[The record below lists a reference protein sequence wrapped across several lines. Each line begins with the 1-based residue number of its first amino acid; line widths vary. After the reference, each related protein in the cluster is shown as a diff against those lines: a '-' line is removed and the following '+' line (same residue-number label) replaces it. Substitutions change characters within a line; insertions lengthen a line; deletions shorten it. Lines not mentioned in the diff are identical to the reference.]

1 MKTTKKDQSTQT
13 DESGG
18 AKMSVKD
25 QTEISRHID
34 IKKRIGNL
42 EDMLHELRQRTKSFD
57 PDDVPCAIDMEI
69 CRIEQELCEE
79 YAKLG
84 VLKKLKAACITASMM
99 RLSDDEKEKWK

>member
-13 DESGG
+13 DGSGG
-18 AKMSVKD
+18 VKMSVKD

-34 IKKRIGNL
+34 IKKRIGEL
-42 EDMLHELRQRTKSFD
+42 EDTLHELRQRTKSFD

-69 CRIEQELCEE
+69 CRVEQAIDKE

-84 VLKKLKAACITASMM
+84 ISMTD
-99 RLSDDEKEKWK
+99 LPEKQKEAWK

>member
-1 MKTTKKDQSTQT
+1 MKRINKKQSTQT
-13 DESGG
+13 DGSGG

-25 QTEISRHID
+25 QAEISRHID

-42 EDMLHELRQRTKSFD
+42 EDRLHELRQRTKSFD

-69 CRIEQELCEE
+69 CWIEQTLAKE

-84 VLKKLKAACITASMM
+84 ISMTD
-99 RLSDDEKEKWK
+99 LPEKQKEAWK